1 MKNNVGI
8 VVGKFDPLHVGHI
21 NMIQEASGIF
31 DKTIVII
38 SHSDTQ
44 SANLFKDS
52 KLKRHLTGKDKLA
65 IVQKT
70 FQNQK
75 DMIIPILVDETN
87 VPTYPN
93 GWDAWSQ
100 LVMREIINH
109 RRVKNEIYDIHK
121 HNRYWRGFVE
131 LNNVKFV
138 VNEENDVENYKRY
151 FWCDTELLDVERT
164 EFPVSA
170 TMIRN
175 NPHLYWDYVSR
186 ASREY
191 LTPRIAICGGE
202 SSGKT
207 IMTDKLANIYATTSV
222 WEEGRLIT
230 DAELGGD
237 ESALQFK
244 HYLDIANRHYQS
256 LKFAMTHANK
266 VLFSDTD
273 FIATQ
278 AFSITYEGKP
288 HPMVQQYIDDVRF
301 DLVILLDNSTTW
313 VDDGMRMLGEDSER
327 FKFQQLLKELYDENG
342 IKYVEIRAEDYDDR
356 YNLCKLVVDLYLNF
370 DLTVEELQEFVDKE
384 QYTIDEIKLAISL
397 LEE

>member
-1 MKNNVGI
+1 MSKNIGI
-8 VVGKFDPLHVGHI
+8 VVGKFDPLHIGHI
-21 NMIQEASGIF
+21 NMIQEASGMF
-31 DKTIVII
+31 DKTIVIV
-38 SHSDTQ
+38 SHSDIY
-44 SANLFKDS
+44 SEELFKNS

-75 DMIIPILVDETN
+75 EMIIPILVDETN
-87 VPTYPN
+87 VKQYPD
-93 GWDAWSQ
+93 GWKEWSYY
-100 LVMREIINH
+100 VIKEILNN
-109 RRVKNEIYDIHK
+109 RRVKSEIYDGSWVNLIM
-121 HNRYWRGFVE
+121 N
-131 LNNVKFV
+131 NNVKFV
-138 VNEENDVENYKRY
+138 VNEENDVENYYKY
-151 FWCDTELLDVERT
+151 FRCHTELLDIERN
-164 EFPVSA
+164 EFPISA

-175 NPHLYWDYVSR
+175 NPVKYWDYVSR

-207 IMTDKLANIYATTSV
+207 IMTDKLANLYATTSV

-230 DAELGGD
+230 DSELGGD

-244 HYLDIANRHYQS
+244 HYLDISNRHYQS
-256 LKFAMTHANK
+256 MKFAMTHANK

-288 HPMVQQYIDDVRF
+288 HPMVQQYIDDIRF

-327 FKFQQLLKELYDENG
+327 FKFQQLIKQLYDENG
-342 IKYVEIRAEDYDDR
+342 IKYVEISAKNYDDR
-356 YNLCKLVVDLYLNF
+356 YNICKMVVDMYLTL
-370 DLTVEELQEFVDKE
+370 DMSVEQLQQVVDDE
-384 QYTIDEIKLAISL
+384 QYTLDEIDLAISL
-397 LEE
+397 LED